1 MRPAVFTDRLKQGAG
16 CTQVVSDA
24 APRRWLALVF
34 IALAQLMVALDAT
47 IVSVAL
53 PTVQRSLG
61 CSDAQ
66 RQWVVTTYL
75 LAFAG
80 LLMLGGRVADAVGRR
95 RAFLIGLLGFAASSA
110 LAGAASN
117 LLVLVVGRALQGGF
131 AALLSPTALSL
142 LAVTFTSP
150 RDRARA
156 FAVFGGVA
164 GSGGA
169 IGLILGGFLTESL
182 GWRACLYVNVVI
194 AAITYA
200 GARASLADHPPAGG
214 GRIDAP
220 SALLAT
226 GGLGALVFGCSSVL
240 ASGWTSARVLG
251 AFGLGAVAL
260 LSFVVRQQTSKSPLL
275 PLGIVL
281 ERNRGGAAVA
291 AALAVAAM
299 FGVFLLLTY
308 DFQVVRGYPPLRAG
322 LAFLPM
328 SGASLVGSTLVAGRL
343 LQQVAPRVVMVGGLL
358 TAALGLWG
366 LAGMTLE
373 SSFSFVLLPAEVAA
387 GFGISCA
394 MIAAFSVATRGV
406 AAKDAGVASA
416 VIATA
421 QQVGGSFGTA
431 LLNTVAMAASAA
443 YASAQ
448 VASPAGA
455 AALVHGYATAA
466 GWGCALLVGA
476 AVMAGTLVTAQGP
489 RTA

>member
-1 MRPAVFTDRLKQGAG
+1 MRATLTHRPQPDTDRDPTESRAG
-16 CTQVVSDA
+16 
-24 APRRWLALVF
+24 PRRWLALAF

-61 CSDAQ
+61 CSDAR
-66 RQWVVTTYL
+66 RQWVLTVYL

-80 LLMLGGRVADAVGRR
+80 LLLLGGRIADAVGRR
-95 RAFLIGLLGFAASSA
+95 RAFLLGLLGFAASSA

-117 LLVLVVGRALQGGF
+117 LWVLVVGRALQGGF

-169 IGLILGGFLTESL
+169 IGLILGGLLTESV
-182 GWRACLYVNVVI
+182 GWRACLYVNLPI
-194 AAITYA
+194 AAIAYV
-200 GARASLADHPPAGG
+200 GARASLADHPPAGES
-214 GRIDAP
+214 RIDAP

-240 ASGWTSARVLG
+240 ASGWASARVLG
-251 AFGLGAVAL
+251 AFALGSVAL
-260 LSFVVRQQTSKSPLL
+260 LSFLMRQRTSRSPLL
-275 PLGIVL
+275 PLGILV
-281 ERNRGGAAVA
+281 ERNRGGAAGA

-308 DFQVVRGYPPLRAG
+308 DFQVVRGYSPLRAG

-328 SGASLVGSTLVAGRL
+328 SAASLVGSTLVAGRL
-343 LQQVAPRVVMVGGLL
+343 LQRVAPRVVMVGGLL

-366 LAGMTLE
+366 LAGMTLQ
-373 SSFSFVLLPAEVAA
+373 SDFLFVLLPAEVAA

-406 AAKDAGVASA
+406 AMKDAGVASA

-431 LLNTVAMAASAA
+431 LLNTVAMAATAA
-443 YASAQ
+443 YARAHLAGR
-448 VASPAGA
+448 AS

-466 GWGCALLVGA
+466 GWGGALLLVGA
-476 AVMAGTLVTAQGP
+476 AVAGTLVTAEGP
-489 RTA
+489 RNA